1 MFAATVECMETT
13 APAPVVAQRRPTGPI
28 VASIL
33 LGLVALVLIAAGGA
47 GVYARIAASDHG
59 WITTGSH
66 QYTADGRAIV
76 SGSLDVDQIP
86 DWLVAKVRVRASS
99 ANGKPLFVGV
109 AKRAD
114 VDRYL
119 AGVAHSTLDD
129 VNFGPFDPTYTTTSG
144 QRVPTRP
151 AAEHF
156 WVESKTGTG
165 TQSVSWKIRN
175 GHWRVVVMNADASPN
190 VVADAK
196 VGTWIRGAVAIA
208 ISLLGVGIVLAAA
221 ALAIGVRRK

>member
-1 MFAATVECMETT
+1 METT
-13 APAPVVAQRRPTGPI
+13 APAPVVARRRPTGRI
-28 VASIL
+28 VAAIL
-33 LGLVALVLIAAGGA
+33 LGLVALCLIAAGAA
-47 GVYARIAASDHG
+47 GLYARIAASDHG
-59 WITTGSH
+59 WISSGSH
-66 QYTADGRAIV
+66 RYAADGRAIV

-86 DWLVAKVRVRASS
+86 DWLVAKVRVKASS
-99 ANGKPLFVGV
+99 ANGKPIFVGV

-119 AGVAHSTLDD
+119 AGVSHSTLDD
-129 VNFGPFDPTYTTTSG
+129 VNFGPFDPTYTQTEGHSI
-144 QRVPTRP
+144 PARP
-151 AAEHF
+151 AAQHF

-190 VVADAK
+190 VAADAK
-196 VGTWIRGAVAIA
+196 VGTWIRGAVALA
-208 ISLLGVGIVLAAA
+208 ISLLGVGVVLAAG